1 MSYIEE
7 NMMEGEKIV
16 ARATLHPFVYYK
28 PALLAV
34 LAIVL
39 PIVLFIAY
47 PDQLPVAETLIAA
60 AVLLVVAA
68 IWAAAI
74 HGNRQYILTNRR
86 LIEKVGIIRRES
98 SEILLRKC
106 EGVKLVQSIPGRIF
120 NYGTV
125 VVSTTGESFNDYHFI
140 KDPVRFQTLVNQQ
153 IEHLS
158 GYGSQ
163 QPQPQQGVKIEP
175 VRGDN

>member
-7 NMMEGEKIV
+7 NMMEGEAIV
-16 ARATLHPFVYYK
+16 MRAELHPIVYYK
-28 PALLAV
+28 PVLLA
-34 LAIVL
+34 LAAIVL
-39 PIVLFIAY
+39 P
-47 PDQLPVAETLIAA
+47 
-60 AVLLVVAA
+60 VLLVLFWPESEPMPITGTLIVTALLLLVA
-68 IWAAAI
+68 IVWAVAI

-106 EGVKLVQSIPGRIF
+106 EGVKLVQSIPGRIL

-125 VVSTTGESFNDYHFI
+125 VVSTTGDSYNDYHFI

-158 GYGSQ
+158 GNNAQQ
-163 QPQPQQGVKIEP
+163 QPKTPVVEP
-175 VRGDN
+175 LG